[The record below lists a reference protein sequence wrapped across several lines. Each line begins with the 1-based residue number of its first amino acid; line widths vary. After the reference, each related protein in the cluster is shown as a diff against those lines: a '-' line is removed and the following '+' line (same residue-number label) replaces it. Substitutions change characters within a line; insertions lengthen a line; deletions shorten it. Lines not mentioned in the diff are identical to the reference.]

1 MIETIKIVIKRLRY
15 CEALFNDKKETKGVN
30 TEWYGL
36 KYSQTPKQVRH
47 F

>member
-1 MIETIKIVIKRLRY
+1 MIETIKIVVKKLRC

-36 KYSQTPKQVRH
+36 KSSQTPKQVCH